1 VAPSFIDY
9 AGRKATGVVPCGPMS
24 DLTTSEVVG
33 FVTLALL
40 LALLLVLLLRAEA
53 VRLLDWGRMMD
64 PRTELLLISLLA
76 TFCGGLAWRLG
87 HELFA
92 AAFFAAAVAAGSQ
105 AYRR

>member
-1 VAPSFIDY
+1 
-9 AGRKATGVVPCGPMS
+9 MS

-53 VRLLDWGRMMD
+53 VRPLDWGRMTD
-64 PRTELLLISLLA
+64 PRTSELLLLSLLA
-76 TFCGGLAWRLG
+76 TFCGAAAWMLG

-92 AAFFAAAVAAGSQ
+92 AVFLAAAVVAGSH
-105 AYRR
+105 AYRRWPN